1 MVNTSEELDSLIFR
15 VCAGSTQTAQT
26 QTMGVAVS
34 SMHHIPENL
43 NLHHICY
50 QNLRFPCSAAVDKHF
65 RGTFSHFNNI
75 QLHMLFYSHALS
87 NLGSETTLIDVLCM
101 NRVCLE
107 IHDLTSEATDCVLIK
122 FDIGYPH

>member
-1 MVNTSEELDSLIFR
+1 
-15 VCAGSTQTAQT
+15 
-26 QTMGVAVS
+26 
-34 SMHHIPENL
+34 
-43 NLHHICY
+43 
-50 QNLRFPCSAAVDKHF
+50 
-65 RGTFSHFNNI
+65 
-75 QLHMLFYSHALS
+75 MLFYSHALS